1 MKGKYKRKVI
11 SSAIRISRTQKI
23 IIKVNILQDIRYDS
37 AHRMDWPRYAGIGT
51 DGLPTSWI
59 KHLMM
64 TST

>member
-11 SSAIRISRTQKI
+11 SSAIRLSRTQKI
-23 IIKVNILQDIRYDS
+23 IIKVNILQDIRY
-37 AHRMDWPRYAGIGT
+37 HKMDWPRNAGIGT